1 MNKEPWYKRW
11 WPALVALL
19 LGALAAV
26 AAVAA
31 RMAGAKQAVA
41 EGQEQRK
48 QALNQGLA
56 AQDEVKTAQ
65 LAAAAAKQEQ
75 AEQKAEEQHNANIAA
90 IEAKAQADAA
100 AVAPDD
106 APAALGASLKSA
118 RQKLKSKDT

>member
-1 MNKEPWYKRW
+1 MNQEPWYKRW

-19 LGALAAV
+19 LGALAVIAS
-26 AAVAA
+26 VAA

-48 QALNQGLA
+48 QALDQGLA
-56 AQDEVKTAQ
+56 AQDATKQAQ
-65 LAAAAAKQEQ
+65 LTVAAAKQEQ
-75 AEQKAEEQHNANIAA
+75 AEQIAEDVHNANIAA

-100 AVAPDD
+100 AVAAAD

-118 RQKLKSKDT
+118 RQKLKSGA